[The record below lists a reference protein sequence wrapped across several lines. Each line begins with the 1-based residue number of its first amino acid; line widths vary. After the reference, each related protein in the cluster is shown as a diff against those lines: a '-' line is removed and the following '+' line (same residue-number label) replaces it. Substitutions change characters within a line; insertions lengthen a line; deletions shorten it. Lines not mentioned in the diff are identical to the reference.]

1 MWKHCAP
8 VIASAVER
16 FSDDWGPYSFK
27 SRRYSIYRL
36 LRELIDPAWQ
46 TYLTLLPSTH
56 RARDLCTSHSISETA
71 RSIGF
76 RALEDRIISLGS
88 SPHMQGQDSDMIGR
102 GSASERADDCSYRTA
117 TLVDEIEFD
126 STIDTLREL
135 ILRCRLKRPAKERV
149 SDLTASSFSSICELC
164 GLHTEFEAYRRGA
177 DWSLR
182 DSDLK
187 MRLSRR
193 YCAHHRPKSLDG
205 ALNPFYRRAMR
216 SRHKFEEEATRLAFQ
231 TTGMSAIRTRTEGT
245 ATELFLSNVAVNQA
259 LYFDE
264 ESEIRTIARSLVDA
278 RLSDRK
284 KQIVMLS
291 AAGLTQQEIALRLG
305 ISRQAVW
312 KALNSIPD
320 VYRLDRFSV
329 PRK

>member
-1 MWKHCAP
+1 MWKHCSP

-16 FSDDWGPYSFK
+16 FSDDWGPYSYK

-46 TYLTLLPSTH
+46 TYLALLPGTH
-56 RARDLCTSHSISETA
+56 RARDLCLSRSISETA
-71 RSIGF
+71 RSIGL

-88 SPHMQGQDSDMIGR
+88 TPHVQDQDSDMIGR
-102 GSASERADDCSYRTA
+102 GSRSERGASRSYRAITP
-117 TLVDEIEFD
+117 VDEIEFD
-126 STIDTLREL
+126 ATIDTLREL

-149 SDLTASSFSSICELC
+149 RDLTASTFSSICELC
-164 GLHTEFEAYRRGA
+164 GLHTEFEAYRRGV

-182 DSDLK
+182 DPDLK

-193 YCAHHRPKSLDG
+193 YCTHHRPKSRDG
-205 ALNPFYRRAMR
+205 TLNPFYRRAMR
-216 SRHKFEEEATRLAFQ
+216 NRHKFEEEATRLALQ
-231 TTGMSAIRTRTEGT
+231 TTGMSAIRTGTDGT
-245 ATELFLSNVAVNQA
+245 AAELFLFNVAGNQA

-264 ESEIRTIARSLVDA
+264 ESEIRTIARRLVDA

-291 AAGLTQQEIALRLG
+291 AGGLTQQEIALRLG
-305 ISRQAVW
+305 VSRQAVW
-312 KALNSIPD
+312 KALSSIPD
-320 VYRLDRFSV
+320 VYRLDRFSAH
-329 PRK
+329 RK